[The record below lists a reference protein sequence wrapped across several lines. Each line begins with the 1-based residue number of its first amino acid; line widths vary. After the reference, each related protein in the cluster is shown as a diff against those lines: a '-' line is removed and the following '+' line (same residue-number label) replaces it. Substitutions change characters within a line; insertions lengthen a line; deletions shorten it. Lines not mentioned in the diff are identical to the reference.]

1 MATDQK
7 PDFPA
12 GAPDERELLLRWL
25 GFLRGAVIRKIEGLS
40 EDEARWRPNGRLI
53 SLLGIVN
60 HLTHVEWRWI
70 DGGMGGVDRLLV
82 DGRVDVGRVD
92 VAVVVEGFQG
102 GQRHGA
108 DGVAGDQLFDVE
120 HVRVVRVLGTG
131 AGPQWTLAART
142 PAGERVPA
150 AGREALLVEPVGE
163 VGVRDGDPAAQR

>member
-70 DGGMGGVDRLLV
+70 DGGMRGEPRRCHAGTPRRHRW
-82 DGRVDVGRVD
+82 RVT
-92 VAVVVEGFQG
+92 
-102 GQRHGA
+102 H
-108 DGVAGDQLFDVE
+108 AGYGIS
-120 HVRVVRVLGTG
+120 VRSLCLMQSTS
-131 AGPQWTLAART
+131 WS
-142 PAGERVPA
+142 
-150 AGREALLVEPVGE
+150 
-163 VGVRDGDPAAQR
+163 